1 MQEVWKD
8 IKGYESFY
16 QVSNLGNI
24 KSLPRQF
31 MRSNGKLQTFESKI
45 LKPLV
50 HKNGYCK
57 VELAYKGL
65 HKRYY
70 VHRLVAEA
78 FIPNS
83 DNLPEINHKD
93 ENPSNNCVNNL
104 EWCTHKYNS
113 NYGTRPKRI
122 GGKHSKKV
130 IMYDKNNNI
139 IRIFNSV
146 AEASKL
152 TGIHAGSISECCNG
166 KQYRHSAG
174 GYIWRYE

>member
-8 IKGYESFY
+8 IERFFGWY
-16 QVSNLGNI
+16 QVSNLGNV
-24 KSLPRQF
+24 
-31 MRSNGKLQTFESKI
+31 RSVDRFFVRDDGKPYTLKGKL
-45 LKPLV
+45 LKQLTV
-50 HKNGYCK
+50 KNGYKK
-57 VELAYKGL
+57 VNLAYKGF
-65 HKRYY
+65 HKRYF

-78 FIPNS
+78 FIPNP

-93 ENPSNNCVNNL
+93 ENPSNNCADNL

-130 IMYDKNNNI
+130 IMCDKNNKI

-146 AEASKL
+146 AEASMI
-152 TGIHAGSISECCNG
+152 TGIHGGSISECCNG
-166 KQYRHSAG
+166 KKYRHSAG
-174 GYIWRYE
+174 GYIWKYE